1 MTVSYNLK
9 KTINKSLFNIV
20 RMTGLLQVK
29 EILES
34 QVIWRN
40 ILLDF
45 KNK

>member
-9 KTINKSLFNIV
+9 KNINKSLFNIV